1 MSRFPFGCGW
11 MRIREVI
18 CWLSTRSVVMFV
30 VRLPFMLDTL
40 SFWHIKVHTTYFSPL
55 SSLSS
60 LLLHR
65 FSPSPSPSLS
75 LPLALS

>member
-40 SFWHIKVHTTYFSPL
+40 NFGISKNTQLL
-55 SSLSS
+55 SRDLNLTFQSQM
-60 LLLHR
+60 
-65 FSPSPSPSLS
+65 
-75 LPLALS
+75 